1 MEDNKADRIFKKIML
16 ILVVATITFIG
27 TFFLMN
33 NTLFKSKNI
42 KYIMLPNSSND
53 ELEIAIQKV
62 RAVIDQTYINTDEID
77 EKKLIDGA
85 VKGYIEAL
93 GDDYTEYMTEDEW
106 QEYQESAI
114 GNYEGIG
121 VYVSVIKDTNE
132 LVVISPVRESVSD
145 KAGIKSGDIITKVDG
160 IEYKGDQLDEA
171 VAKLHG
177 EVGEHVKVE
186 VKRGEEI
193 LEFDIIREVV
203 RTSPISTE
211 MLEDNIGYMQLL
223 TFDSGIADDF
233 VEKCNKLKSEGA
245 KSIIL
250 DVRFNGGGYI
260 SGALDILDTLID
272 KDKVLLI
279 TNSKANGEV
288 VKKSENDAIIDLPLV
303 VLQNKYSASAT
314 EILSGALKEHN
325 RAKIVGTTSYGK
337 GVLQNVYMVDN
348 AALKVTTDEFFTPN
362 RNQIH
367 HKGIEAD
374 YVVDVEKEYVDR
386 FSIPRDKD
394 TQLDKAI
401 EILKNS

>member
-62 RAVIDQTYINTDEID
+62 RAVIDQTYIKTDEID

-132 LVVISPVRESVSD
+132 IVVLSPVRESVSE

-186 VKRGEEI
+186 VKRGEET

-211 MLEDNIGYMQLL
+211 MLENNIGYMQLL

-260 SGALDILDTLID
+260 SGALDILDTLIP
-272 KDKVLLI
+272 KGETLLI

-288 VKKSENDAIIDLPLV
+288 VKKSENDPIIDLPIVL
-303 VLQNKYSASAT
+303 LQNEYSASAT

-325 RAKIVGTTSYGK
+325 RAEIVGTTSYGK

-367 HKGIEAD
+367 HKGIEPD
-374 YVVDVEKEYVDR
+374 YVVEVEDEYVNS
-386 FSIPRDKD
+386 FNIPREKD

-401 EILKNS
+401 ELLK

>member
-132 LVVISPVRESVSD
+132 IVVISPVRESVSD

-211 MLEDNIGYMQLL
+211 MLENNIGYMQLL

-374 YVVDVEKEYVDR
+374 YVVDVEKEYLDR